1 MNNPYGPPDFSLYD
15 QDLKRAAYEDAKRIN
30 DECEADWFRRNQ
42 KVGLSWQPTR
52 QMLVCHIM
60 DHINDKY
67 SSRPAI
73 NALKVAVAAEAV
85 AIMVLFIML
94 LLR

>member
-15 QDLKRAAYEDAKRIN
+15 QELKSATYEEAKRIS
-30 DECEADWFRRNQ
+30 DDCEADWFRRNQ
-42 KVGLSWQPTR
+42 GVGISWEPTR
-52 QMLVCHIM
+52 QMLVCHILN
-60 DHINDKY
+60 HINDKY

-73 NALKVAVAAEAV
+73 NALKVAVAVEAV
-85 AIMVLFIML
+85 AIAALFIML